1 MKIFLDTIDLKI
13 IKRFYNTGILYGV
26 TTNPTLAKKFGMSS
40 DTDMVEKIRQVM
52 PIGEIHIEAFG
63 NTREEIYENALRI
76 NSITKDKFLVYK
88 VPFSDEGVAA
98 VKLLKQKGLKTNLH
112 LIFSINQALIA
123 SAINSDYI
131 CPLVGRLD
139 DIGHDASENIKTI
152 RICFN
157 NYGETINTKIMA
169 SSIRHPKHVSDAFQV
184 GADVVTI
191 PSTILEKMFYHP
203 LTSQGYDAF
212 HEDIRLMQPID
223 HDEINKCSI
232 VSPGDTLKVCLQKM
246 YKRKINTIVAQE
258 GKRIGICTMGDIK
271 RLLVE
276 GSFNLDEM
284 LNKKISSFL
293 NFNCVTIEEGSS
305 YEDIKN
311 LAIKSNTK
319 EIIITKNNNLLGIFS
334 L

>member
-1 MKIFLDTIDLKI
+1 MMD
-13 IKRFYNTGILYGV
+13 
-26 TTNPTLAKKFGMSS
+26 
-40 DTDMVEKIRQVM
+40 
-52 PIGEIHIEAFG
+52 
-63 NTREEIYENALRI
+63 
-76 NSITKDKFLVYK
+76 
-88 VPFSDEGVAA
+88 
-98 VKLLKQKGLKTNLH
+98 
-112 LIFSINQALIA
+112 
-123 SAINSDYI
+123 
-131 CPLVGRLD
+131 
-139 DIGHDASENIKTI
+139 
-152 RICFN
+152 
-157 NYGETINTKIMA
+157 
-169 SSIRHPKHVSDAFQV
+169 
-184 GADVVTI
+184 
-191 PSTILEKMFYHP
+191 
-203 LTSQGYDAF
+203 
-212 HEDIRLMQPID
+212 
-223 HDEINKCSI
+223 
-232 VSPGDTLKVCLQKM
+232 LQKM